1 MASIEDARRRTGY
14 DVTEATVD
22 TVLSALRAAEPPTPD
37 AGVVWWL
44 YAGRK
49 PRTPYLVA
57 GLRGTRGSL
66 VWHENGETY
75 LPADGLG
82 EEPVDYFS
90 LQGAHFPQPP
100 GSEVPAEDVLRA
112 VRELCESR
120 VRPAGISWKPA

>member
-14 DVTEATVD
+14 DVTETAAD
-22 TVLSALRAAEPPTPD
+22 DVLSALRAAEPPAPD

-66 VWHENGETY
+66 AWHENGETY
-75 LPADGLG
+75 LPADGSG
-82 EEPVDYFS
+82 EDPVDYFS
-90 LQGAHFPQPP
+90 LQGAHFPQPS
-100 GSEVPAEDVLRA
+100 GSEVSAEEVLRA
-112 VRELCESR
+112 VRELCESQT
-120 VRPAGISWKPA
+120 RPSGVSWKPA

>member
-22 TVLSALRAAEPPTPD
+22 DVLSALRSAEPPAPG

-57 GLRGTRGSL
+57 GLRGARGSL
-66 VWHENGETY
+66 AWHENGEIF
-75 LPADGLG
+75 LPANDTGD
-82 EEPVDYFS
+82 ETVDYFS
-90 LQGAHFPQPP
+90 LQGAHFPQPS
-100 GSEVPAEDVLRA
+100 GSEVSAEEVLLA
-112 VRELCESR
+112 VRELCETQT
-120 VRPAGISWKPA
+120 RPACVSWQPA

>member
-14 DVTEATVD
+14 DVTETAAD
-22 TVLSALRAAEPPTPD
+22 DVLSALRAAAPPMPD

-66 VWHENGETY
+66 VWHENGEVL
-75 LPADGLG
+75 LPADGAG

-90 LQGAHFPQPP
+90 LQGAHFPQPS
-100 GSEVPAEDVLRA
+100 GSEISAEEVLRA

-120 VRPAGISWKPA
+120 SRPAGVCWKPA

>member
-22 TVLSALRAAEPPTPD
+22 DVLSALRAAEPPRPD

-66 VWHENGETY
+66 AWHENGEVF
-75 LPADGLG
+75 LPADGAG
-82 EEPVDYFS
+82 EEPADYFS
-90 LQGAHFPQPP
+90 LQGAHFPQPA
-100 GSEVPAEDVLRA
+100 GSEVSAEEVLLA
-112 VRELCESR
+112 VRELGESQT
-120 VRPAGISWKPA
+120 RPASVSWKPA